1 MQAIILAGGKGT
13 RLSPY
18 TTVLPKPLV
27 PVGDYPIL
35 EILCRQLAKCGVR
48 KVVLTIGYHYE
59 LFQAFCGSGKKWGI
73 DLQYS
78 LEDKPLGT
86 VGPVKLIEN
95 LEDNFLIIN
104 GDTLTD
110 LDYREL
116 YSLHVRENNIMTI
129 ATSTRFVDIDYGVI
143 KMENDGHIASY
154 NEKPKL
160 QYLVSMGV
168 NVLSKKVLD
177 IIPGSV
183 RFDFPQLVLE
193 LLNRN
198 MPVRSYVHKGYW
210 LDIGRPED
218 HATAVKQF
226 EENRKKFIREDN
238 DGGDVFDLPAHCNE
252 G

>member
-48 KVVLTIGYHYE
+48 NVIITIGYHYE
-59 LFQAFCGSGKKWGI
+59 LFQAFCGNGKKWGI
-73 DLQYS
+73 ELQYS

-177 IIPGSV
+177 IIPGGV

-226 EENRKKFIREDN
+226 EENRKKFIGEDS
-238 DGGDVFDLPAHCNE
+238 DAGDVFDLPAHCSE